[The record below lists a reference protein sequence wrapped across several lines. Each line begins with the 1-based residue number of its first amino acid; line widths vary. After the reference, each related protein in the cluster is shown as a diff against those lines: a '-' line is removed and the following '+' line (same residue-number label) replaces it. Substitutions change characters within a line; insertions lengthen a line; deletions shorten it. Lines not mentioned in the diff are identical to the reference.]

1 LPQTN
6 RGPRGER
13 GEKGERGLP
22 GRDYANSD
30 DPQSP
35 SFRDLYE
42 QTVNFDTKLEKVNDR
57 LSRMEKGFII
67 LTVVIASPKL
77 GGPDAST
84 FVTAAIDHA
93 RTAFGA

>member
-1 LPQTN
+1 LSN
-6 RGPRGER
+6 R
-13 GEKGERGLP
+13 GEKGEKGDRGERGLP

-42 QTVNFDTKLEKVNDR
+42 QTVNFDAKIEKVNER

-77 GGPDAST
+77 GGPDASSL
-84 FVTAAIDHA
+84 VTAAIHKIA
-93 RTAFGA
+93 GT